1 MTTFDF
7 IIYAI
12 LILSFLASL
21 SRGFVKE
28 VFSLLCYF
36 GSFLMAIKY
45 QGSLSQL
52 LMETISSKPIAK
64 VVAFSTI
71 YVLTAII
78 ISLMGKV
85 IKGMLMSGP
94 KMSAI
99 DRLMGGVVG
108 FAKGTIIVIAVIFP
122 LQFFPEISKKV
133 TRDSKTIPY
142 LVEVLIFANKNI
154 SNFNF
159 QNPLTDIN
167 IDKTKE
173 KLKELK
179 VIQKVGDQ
187 FEEIK
192 KKLPN
197 ISKNSITKEKYLD
210 EYSKDDLQKLN
221 DLLKSV
227 KKK

>member
-7 IIYAI
+7 IIYSI

-28 VFSLLCYF
+28 VFSLLCYL

-85 IKGMLMSGP
+85 IKGMLMSGT
-94 KMSAI
+94 KLSII

-108 FAKGTIIVIAVIFP
+108 FVKGAIIVIAVIFP
-122 LQFFPEISKKV
+122 LQFFPEISKKL
-133 TRDSKTIPY
+133 TRDSQTIPY
-142 LVEVLIFANKNI
+142 LVEVLTFVNKNI

-159 QNPLTDIN
+159 QNPLADIN
-167 IDKTKE
+167 IDNTKE

-179 VIQKVGDQ
+179 VIKKVGDQ
-187 FEEIK
+187 IEVFK
-192 KKLPN
+192 KKLPDM
-197 ISKNSITKEKYLD
+197 SQNSISEEKYLD

-221 DLLKSV
+221 DILKSIN
-227 KKK
+227 KK

>member
-1 MTTFDF
+1 MTAFDI
-7 IIYAI
+7 IIYSI
-12 LILSFLASL
+12 LGLSFFVSL

-28 VFSLLCYF
+28 LFSLLCYL

-45 QGSLSQL
+45 QGSFSQL
-52 LMETISSKPIAK
+52 LMETITSKPIAK
-64 VVAFSTI
+64 IVAFSTI
-71 YVLTAII
+71 YILSAII
-78 ISLMGKV
+78 ISLIGKV
-85 IKGMLMSGP
+85 VKGILMSGP
-94 KMSAI
+94 RLSII
-99 DRLMGGVVG
+99 DRFMGGVVG
-108 FAKGTIIVIAVIFP
+108 FAKGAIIVIAVIFP
-122 LQFFPEISKKV
+122 LQFFPEITKKV
-133 TRDSKTIPY
+133 TRDSQTIPY
-142 LVEVLIFANKNI
+142 LVEVLTFVNKNI

-167 IDKTKE
+167 IDATKE

-179 VIQKVGDQ
+179 VIQQVGDR

-197 ISKNSITKEKYLD
+197 ISKNSNSEEKYLD

-227 KKK
+227 KEK

>member
-7 IIYAI
+7 IIYSI
-12 LILSFLASL
+12 LTLSFLASL

-28 VFSLLCYF
+28 LFSLLCYL

-52 LMETISSKPIAK
+52 LMETISSRPIAK

-71 YVLTAII
+71 YILSAII

-94 KMSAI
+94 KLSII

-108 FAKGTIIVIAVIFP
+108 FVKGGIIIIAVTFP
-122 LQFFPEISKKV
+122 LQFFPEIAKKV
-133 TRDSKTIPY
+133 TRDSQTIPY
-142 LVEVLIFANKNI
+142 LVEVLTFVNKNI

-167 IDKTKE
+167 IDATKE

-179 VIQKVGDQ
+179 VIQQVGDR

-197 ISKNSITKEKYLD
+197 ISKNSNSEEKYLD

-221 DLLKSV
+221 DILKSV
-227 KKK
+227 TKK

>member
-36 GSFLMAIKY
+36 GGFLMAIKY

-85 IKGMLMSGP
+85 IKGMLMSGT
-94 KMSAI
+94 KLSII

-108 FAKGTIIVIAVIFP
+108 FVKGAIIVIAVIFP
-122 LQFFPEISKKV
+122 LQFFPEISKKL
-133 TRDSKTIPY
+133 TRDSQTIPY
-142 LVEVLIFANKNI
+142 LVEVLIFVNKNI

-159 QNPLTDIN
+159 QNPLADIN
-167 IDKTKE
+167 IDNTKE

-179 VIQKVGDQ
+179 VIKKVGDQ
-187 FEEIK
+187 IEEFK
-192 KKLPN
+192 KKLPDM
-197 ISKNSITKEKYLD
+197 SQNSISEDKYLD

-221 DLLKSV
+221 DILKSIN
-227 KKK
+227 KK

>member
-1 MTTFDF
+1 MTTFD
-7 IIYAI
+7 IVIYSI
-12 LILSFLASL
+12 LGLSFLVSL
-21 SRGFVKE
+21 SRGFIKE
-28 VFSLLCYF
+28 LFSFLCYL

-52 LMETISSKPIAK
+52 LMETISSGPIAK

-71 YVLTAII
+71 YILSAII

-227 KKK
+227 KKN

>member
-36 GSFLMAIKY
+36 GGFLMAIKY
-45 QGSLSQL
+45 QGSFSRL

-85 IKGMLMSGP
+85 IKGMLMSGT
-94 KMSAI
+94 KLSII

-108 FAKGTIIVIAVIFP
+108 FVKGAIIVIAVIFP
-122 LQFFPEISKKV
+122 LQFFPEISKKL
-133 TRDSKTIPY
+133 TRDSQTIPY
-142 LVEVLIFANKNI
+142 LVEVLIFVNKNI

-159 QNPLTDIN
+159 QNPLADIN
-167 IDKTKE
+167 IDNTKE

-179 VIQKVGDQ
+179 VIKKVGDQ
-187 FEEIK
+187 IEEFK
-192 KKLPN
+192 KKLPDM
-197 ISKNSITKEKYLD
+197 SQNSISEDKYLD

-221 DLLKSV
+221 DILKSIN
-227 KKK
+227 KK

>member
-7 IIYAI
+7 IIYSI
-12 LILSFLASL
+12 LTLSFLASL

-28 VFSLLCYF
+28 LFSLLCYL

-52 LMETISSKPIAK
+52 LMETISSRPIAK

-71 YVLTAII
+71 YILSAII

-94 KMSAI
+94 KLSII

-108 FAKGTIIVIAVIFP
+108 FVKGAIIIIAVIFP
-122 LQFFPEISKKV
+122 LQFFPEIAKKV
-133 TRDSKTIPY
+133 TRDSQTIPY
-142 LVEVLIFANKNI
+142 LVEVLTFVNKNI

-167 IDKTKE
+167 IDATKE

-179 VIQKVGDQ
+179 VIQKVGDK

-197 ISKNSITKEKYLD
+197 ISKNSKSEEKYLD

>member
-7 IIYAI
+7 IIYSI

-28 VFSLLCYF
+28 IFSLLCYL

-85 IKGMLMSGP
+85 IKGMLMPGTKLSI
-94 KMSAI
+94 I
-99 DRLMGGVVG
+99 DRSMGGVVG
-108 FAKGTIIVIAVIFP
+108 FVKGVIIVIAVIFP
-122 LQFFPEISKKV
+122 LQFFPEISKKL
-133 TRDSKTIPY
+133 TRDSQTIPY
-142 LVEVLIFANKNI
+142 LVEVLIFVNKNI

-159 QNPLTDIN
+159 QNPLAEIN
-167 IDKTKE
+167 IDNTKE
-173 KLKELK
+173 KLKELI
-179 VIQKVGDQ
+179 VIKKVGDQ
-187 FEEIK
+187 IEVFK
-192 KKLPN
+192 KKLPDM
-197 ISKNSITKEKYLD
+197 SQNSISEDKYLD

-221 DLLKSV
+221 DILKSIN
-227 KKK
+227 KK

>member
-7 IIYAI
+7 IIYSI

-28 VFSLLCYF
+28 VFSLLCYL

-85 IKGMLMSGP
+85 IKGMLMSGT
-94 KMSAI
+94 KLSII
-99 DRLMGGVVG
+99 DRLMGGLVG
-108 FAKGTIIVIAVIFP
+108 FVKGAIIVIAVIFP

-133 TRDSKTIPY
+133 TRDSQTIPY
-142 LVEVLIFANKNI
+142 LVEVLTFVNKNI

-159 QNPLTDIN
+159 QNPLAEIN
-167 IDKTKE
+167 IDNTKE

-179 VIQKVGDQ
+179 IIRKVGDQ
-187 FEEIK
+187 IEEFK
-192 KKLPN
+192 KNLPDR
-197 ISKNSITKEKYLD
+197 SQNSVSEEKYLD
-210 EYSKDDLQKLN
+210 EYSKDDLQKLK
-221 DLLKSV
+221 DILKSIN
-227 KKK
+227 KK

>member
-1 MTTFDF
+1 MTTFD
-7 IIYAI
+7 IVIYSI
-12 LILSFLASL
+12 LGLSFLVSL

-28 VFSLLCYF
+28 LFSLLCYL

-52 LMETISSKPIAK
+52 LMEAISSKPIGK
-64 VVAFSTI
+64 VVAFSAI
-71 YVLTAII
+71 YILSAII

-85 IKGMLMSGP
+85 VKGMLMSGP
-94 KMSAI
+94 KLSTI

-108 FAKGTIIVIAVIFP
+108 FAKGAIIVIAVIFP
-122 LQFFPEISKKV
+122 LQFFPEISKNV
-133 TRDSKTIPY
+133 IRGSQTIPY
-142 LVEVLIFANKNI
+142 LVEVLTFANKNI

-167 IDKTKE
+167 IDETKE

-179 VIQKVGDQ
+179 VIQKVGDK

-197 ISKNSITKEKYLD
+197 ISKNSTTKKKYLD
-210 EYSKDDLQKLN
+210 EYSKDDMQKLN